1 MAAPTVLNRAL
12 ARSGSI
18 ALFSLLFLG
27 LSGSAFAQL
36 SCTAST
42 SPRTIRAEGESEPVS
57 DVVLHCTGGTPTD
70 PMFPIPIETV
80 TLTLSAPVT
89 TRLAQVP
96 LYIGTASRTLGVASL
111 SSPRATQGPP
121 PGTGPSEAL
130 LLADEPDPSIQYICS
145 DYGYICQSYGTGGDP
160 PIYTIGDGLPDV
172 FQMVQISATELAL
185 PFELDPPGPSGQ
197 LTLRFTNLRVNA
209 LAVSPGT
216 PISATVS
223 FSGPLTVNVSNPT
236 VSVGTTRTGVALTT
250 QNVQIN
256 NGAVSQF
263 TVSFAEQSGA
273 VFRTR
278 TSAMFVDNN
287 TSPAPVAQ
295 DIPGSLLLG
304 TETGFYNPNFS
315 QQNFGLLGT
324 AGLAD
329 NGTRLLVRLLNVP
342 SATQVYVPLTV
353 NLMQG
358 STVTGVARLV
368 SADPSG
374 AGQFSPASSTTLVN
388 NSGTVTAVYE
398 VLNANATDFE
408 TANIPF
414 TLTGT
419 GLASLS
425 GQAGLAPLSNVAS
438 ADLTAPEPRFNS
450 LTSFTVAVPA
460 PPTSGIPPTIITSS
474 LPDAPVGTPYQ
485 TSVYGS
491 NGTPPY
497 VSWSATG
504 LPPGLAISQVSNT
517 GVISGT
523 PTTAGTYNV
532 TLSVRDSAGLTGT
545 TTLTLLVYSGVHI
558 LTTQLPYG
566 SVGVDY
572 SQAIQVEGGTPPYT
586 YSVTTVGLFQ
596 SGGMLPPGLM
606 LDSSGALKGIPT
618 ATGMYAFGINVTD
631 SNGNQ
636 GNQSYT
642 VNISPALLFTTLSP
656 LPDGVAGTAY
666 TATIAAKGGTPPYNF
681 FATTSL
687 PLGLT
692 LSPNGTLS
700 GKPLVQGTFTFTVQL
715 TDSKGVVVKMPYT
728 VTFAAA
734 PPALQISQLK
744 LLFSAAEGGD
754 RPDAQTVVVLSS
766 APSQSQYV
774 VKIDGGTDGSA
785 APPWLS
791 STPLV
796 GATPARLTIAADQG
810 SMPAGS
816 YSGRL
821 IVSVKGDQTQPPAEI
836 DVMLTVKASPPSLA
850 VDGQVPT
857 ADQPVPTLLRFGAR
871 IESPGQ
877 QTQSFLV
884 SNSGG
889 SGNLPFTVSVQGSS
903 PWLNVSTEATS
914 TGLNSPVRVNVTA
927 DSTGLDVGQYRDV
940 ILVHW
945 LGGDVP
951 VPVVLFVSD
960 QGPILNLSAT
970 GATFTIREGNGTPS
984 SSTVQIFNTGDPATT
999 IQWSADILGSST
1011 WLTLS
1016 PSSGTAGATTPG
1028 TLTLT
1033 PAASVSNLPAGAY
1046 YALVRVSDPNALDSP
1061 QYLTAVLDVRPAD
1074 DPPELDL
1081 SPAGV
1086 VLTSSAGQTLPLTQ
1100 TISVKTSSNT
1110 PVSFAAAA
1118 SAVNNGTWLSV
1129 SPTTGM
1135 TSTSN
1140 PGTVTASIDPSKLTA
1155 GVYTGE
1161 VDLAIGASLRA
1172 FSVTLIVTGGSP
1184 ASASLQESAR
1194 RLKAVAPP
1202 GSAAGCVPSRVAVTE
1217 TGLAN
1222 NFSVPSGWPASL
1234 TAQVNDDCGTAVT
1247 NGSVV
1252 ASFSNGDPPLTLHR
1266 TGATSGAYSA
1276 TWQPGTVMPGMTV
1289 SIRAAAGALGVA
1301 TADLNGNV
1309 AANSVATLTPNGT
1322 VSNLNPQLG
1331 GPLSPGI
1338 VSAIYGSGLSAVSE
1352 STGQV
1357 PLATSYKGTTVLIGG
1372 YQAPLYFVSP
1382 NQLNA
1387 QIPSELQP
1395 NRQYAIVASANGAL
1409 TLPQNIDVVSQ
1420 TPGVAAYS
1428 DGTLIAQHTNFD
1440 LVDAQHPAV
1449 RGEYLIMYL
1458 VGLGATD
1465 PSVASGTPSPSDP
1478 LATPVV
1484 KPTVTVDG
1492 ETADIAFAG
1501 LTPGGVG
1508 LFQIDFKV
1516 PNDAKLGTP
1525 LNVVVMQGSVTA
1537 NVTTL
1542 TVSQ

>member
-1 MAAPTVLNRAL
+1 MAAFSVLSTTYSPAL
-12 ARSGSI
+12 ARRI
-18 ALFSLLFLG
+18 PAALFSLLFLG
-27 LSGSAFAQL
+27 LPGAAFAQI
-36 SCTAST
+36 SCTVST
-42 SPRTIRAEGESEPVS
+42 SPRIIRAEGESEPVS

-70 PMFPIPIETV
+70 YMSLIPIDNV
-80 TLTLSAPVT
+80 TLTFSAPVT
-89 TRLAQVP
+89 TRLAQVYLGAASRKP
-96 LYIGTASRTLGVASL
+96 GTAGLF
-111 SSPRATQGPP
+111 SPRVIQGPP
-121 PGTGPSEAL
+121 AGTGPSEAL
-130 LLADEPDPSIQYICS
+130 LLADEPDPSIQDLCS
-145 DYGYICQSYGTGGDP
+145 DYGYICQDYGTGGSP
-160 PIYTIGDGLPDV
+160 PIYTIDDGLPNV
-172 FQMVQISATELAL
+172 FQMGQISATELAL
-185 PFELDPPGPSGQ
+185 PFELDPPGAGN

-209 LAVSPGT
+209 LAVPPGT
-216 PISATVS
+216 SISATVS
-223 FSGPLTVNVSNPT
+223 FSGPVTVNVSNPT
-236 VSVGTTRTGVALTT
+236 VTVATTQSGVAVST
-250 QNVQIN
+250 QNVQFSS
-256 NGAVSQF
+256 GMVSQF
-263 TVSFAEQSGA
+263 TVSLAEQSTA

-287 TSPAPVAQ
+287 TSPMPVAQ
-295 DIPGSLLLG
+295 DIPGSLPLG
-304 TETGFYNPNFS
+304 TETGFYNPNFAYQYS
-315 QQNFGLLGT
+315 GVLGV

-329 NGTRLLVRLLNVP
+329 SGTRVLVELLNVP
-342 SATQVYVPLTV
+342 SGTQVSAPLTV

-368 SADPSG
+368 STDPSG
-374 AGQFSPASSTTLVN
+374 VGQFSPASSTALAN

-398 VLNANATDFE
+398 VLKADATTLE

-419 GLASLS
+419 LPSSVS
-425 GQAGLAPLSNVAS
+425 GQAGLAPLSTIGI
-438 ADLTAPEPRFNS
+438 ADLSAPEPRFNS
-450 LTSFTVAVPA
+450 LTNFTAAP

-485 TSVYGS
+485 TSVYGTS
-491 NGTPPY
+491 GTPPY
-497 VSWSATG
+497 VNWSATG
-504 LPPGLAISQVSNT
+504 LPPGLSISQVGNT

-523 PTTAGTYNV
+523 PTSAGTYNI
-532 TLSVRDSAGLTGT
+532 TLSVLDSAGLTGT
-545 TTLTLLVYSGVHI
+545 RTLTLLVYSGVHI

-566 SVGVDY
+566 SVGINY
-572 SQAIQVEGGTPPYT
+572 SQAIQVEGGTPPYA
-586 YSVTTVGLFQ
+586 YSVTPVGLFQ
-596 SGGMLPPGLM
+596 SGGMLPPGLT
-606 LDSSGALKGIPT
+606 LGSDGVLKGIPT
-618 ATGMYAFGINVTD
+618 ATGMYLFGINVTD
-631 SNGNQ
+631 SKGNQ

-642 VNISPALLFTTLSP
+642 VTISPALMFTTASP
-656 LPDGVAGTAY
+656 LPDGVAGTMY
-666 TATIAAKGGTPPYNF
+666 SATIAATGGTPPYTF
-681 FATTSL
+681 FATTAV

-692 LSPNGTLS
+692 LSSKGTLS
-700 GKPLVQGTFTFTVQL
+700 GKPLASGTFTFTVQV
-715 TDSKGVVVKMPYT
+715 TDSKGIVVKMPYT
-728 VTFAAA
+728 VTLAPA
-734 PPALQISQLK
+734 PPVLQISQLK
-744 LLFSAAEGGD
+744 LLFSASEGGD
-754 RPDAQTVVVLSS
+754 RPDSQTVVVLSN

-785 APPWLS
+785 APAWLS

-810 SMPAGS
+810 NMPAGS

-821 IVSVKGDQTQPPAEI
+821 IVSVKGDQTQAAAEI
-836 DVMLTVKASPPSLA
+836 DVTLTVKASPPSLA

-857 ADQPVPTLLRFGAR
+857 ADQPIPTLLRFGAR

-877 QTQSFLV
+877 QTQSFLL
-884 SNSGG
+884 SNGGG

-903 PWLNVSTEATS
+903 PWLKVSSEATS
-914 TGLNSPVRVNVTA
+914 IGLNSPVRVNVTV

-951 VPVVLFVSD
+951 IPVVLFVSD
-960 QGPILNLSAT
+960 QGPILNLSVT
-970 GATFTIREGNGTPS
+970 GATFTIRQGNGAPS

-999 IQWSADILGSST
+999 IQWSAELLGSST

-1016 PSSGTAGATTPG
+1016 PASGTATATAPG

-1033 PAASVSNLPAGAY
+1033 PAASVSSLPAGAY
-1046 YALVRVSDPNALDSP
+1046 YALVRVSDPNALDAP

-1074 DPPELDL
+1074 DPPQLDL

-1100 TISVKTSSNT
+1100 TISVKTSSDA
-1110 PVSFAAAA
+1110 PVPFAAAA
-1118 SAVNNGTWLSV
+1118 SATNNGTWLSV

-1184 ASASLQESAR
+1184 ASASLQDSGR
-1194 RLKAVAPP
+1194 RLKAAAPP

-1217 TGLAN
+1217 TSLAN
-1222 NFSVPSGWPASL
+1222 NFSVPAGWPASL
-1234 TAQVNDDCGTAVT
+1234 NAQVNDDCGAAVT
-1247 NGSVV
+1247 DGSVV

-1266 TGATSGAYSA
+1266 TGSNSGAYSA

-1301 TADLNGNV
+1301 TADLTGNV
-1309 AANSVATLTPNGT
+1309 AANTVATLSPNGT

-1338 VSAIYGSGLSAVSE
+1338 ISAIYGSGLSAVSE

-1357 PLATSYKGTTVLIGG
+1357 PLATSYKGTQVLIGG

-1409 TLPQNIDVVSQ
+1409 TLPQNIDVVPEA
-1420 TPGVAAYS
+1420 PGVAAYA

-1465 PSVASGTPSPSDP
+1465 PSVASGTASPSDP
-1478 LATPVV
+1478 LAKPVV
-1484 KPTVTVDG
+1484 APTVTVDG
-1492 ETADIAFAG
+1492 ENATIAFAG

-1516 PNDAKLGTP
+1516 PDDAKLGTP
-1525 LNVVVMQGSVTA
+1525 LNVVVTQGSVTA